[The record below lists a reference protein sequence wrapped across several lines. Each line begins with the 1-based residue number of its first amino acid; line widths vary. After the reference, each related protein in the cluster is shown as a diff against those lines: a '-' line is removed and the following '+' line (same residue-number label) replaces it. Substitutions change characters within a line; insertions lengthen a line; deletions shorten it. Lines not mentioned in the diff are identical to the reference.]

1 MISVSSNRWL
11 LYSLPHVPVEQS
23 ISLRPVVGRQQSPG
37 TCEHQNTPTILTTIW
52 YHMRLVNL
60 GASRHLRVWPPAYDI
75 AGCVQWNS
83 YSVVLEDTCFLVGR
97 RTNWENCLCVCV
109 CQVELDGVQ
118 KVCSALT
125 IASVKHNQAKSDLV
139 FLPHIPTVT
148 YSHRICG
155 KRFLGRMCCRNFTTS
170 LYSSVEIHL

>member
-1 MISVSSNRWL
+1 MVISVSSNRWL

-83 YSVVLEDTCFLVGR
+83 YSVVLRGHLLLGGEKDKLRELLV
-97 RTNWENCLCVCV
+97 CVCV
-109 CQVELDGVQ
+109 SGGVRWCSEGLFSTYNCKCQTQ
-118 KVCSALT
+118 SSKVRFSVLT
-125 IASVKHNQAKSDLV
+125 
-139 FLPHIPTVT
+139 T
-148 YSHRICG
+148 YFHSNI
-155 KRFLGRMCCRNFTTS
+155 FPQN
-170 LYSSVEIHL
+170 IW

>member
-1 MISVSSNRWL
+1 MVISVSSNRWL
-11 LYSLPHVPVEQS
+11 VYSLHHVPVEQS

-97 RTNWENCLCVCV
+97 RTNWENCSCVCV
-109 CQVELDGVQ
+109 SGGVRWCSEGLFSTYNCKCQTQ
-118 KVCSALT
+118 SSKVRFSVLT
-125 IASVKHNQAKSDLV
+125 
-139 FLPHIPTVT
+139 T
-148 YSHRICG
+148 YSHSNI
-155 KRFLGRMCCRNFTTS
+155 FPQNMW
-170 LYSSVEIHL
+170 